1 MLQSGSR
8 GDEVKELQ
16 SQLNELG
23 YDTGGVDGIFG
34 GKTEAAV
41 RAFQEAH
48 GAKADGV
55 AGQITLMR
63 ISAELKSR
71 ELKSGDDGGIGP
83 Q

>member
-16 SQLNELG
+16 TQLNELG
-23 YDTGGVDGIFG
+23 YDTGGIDGIYG

-48 GAKADGV
+48 GANPDGV
-55 AGQITLMR
+55 AGQITQMR

-71 ELKSGDDGGIGP
+71 ELKSDDGGMGP